1 MNKFD
6 IMAGIEEML
15 EQGPVCAFFVT
26 GKFPVTIKQANKYLS
41 EMKRDLIVEKDGF
54 QKIGMYTHTMYKL
67 RQEGPQQMSMI
78 IDGEAKRDWLV
89 AAFFGEAR

>member
-15 EQGPVCAFFVT
+15 EAGPVCAYFIA
-26 GKFPVTIKQANKYLS
+26 GNFPIDIKRAHKYLQ
-41 EMKRDLIVEKDGF
+41 EMKRDDIIEKSGVER
-54 QKIGMYTHTMYKL
+54 IGSATHTMYRLKADA
-67 RQEGPQQMSMI
+67 PQQMSMI